1 MDEVIAHSDFMC
13 FVCCTMSFEGEEA
26 YIVDH
31 TIHGSINLCALCGAG
46 AERLGWI
53 IR

>member
-1 MDEVIAHSDFMC
+1 MIATKDFMC
-13 FVCCTMSFEGEEA
+13 FICCAMSFEGEEA
-26 YIVDH
+26 YTVDH
-31 TIHGSINLCALCGAG
+31 TNYGKIELCALCGAG